1 MKADEIT
8 TGQHKAGDFTLILS
22 RCVFDSEPVEQASF
36 FAALLVEIKDGAQHY
51 VHLHED
57 PRFAYFGWVGKFE
70 RKIADVDMV
79 EHNAHVD
86 ALFVKL
92 AQPTWKLHRSS
103 IARVYKLCEEL
114 TKASRKKEKSK
125 P

>member
-1 MKADEIT
+1 M
-8 TGQHKAGDFTLILS
+8 
-22 RCVFDSEPVEQASF
+22 
-36 FAALLVEIKDGAQHY
+36 
-51 VHLHED
+51 HLHED

-79 EHNAHVD
+79 EHNAYVD

-114 TKASRKKEKSK
+114 TKASRKKMIPLPSPPAYVAVEALDSRGALARSIE
-125 P
+125 PSAG